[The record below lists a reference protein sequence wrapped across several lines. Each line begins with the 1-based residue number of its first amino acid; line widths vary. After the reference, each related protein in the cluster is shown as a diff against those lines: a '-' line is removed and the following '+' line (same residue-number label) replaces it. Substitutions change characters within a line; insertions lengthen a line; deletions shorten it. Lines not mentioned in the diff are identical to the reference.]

1 MPQSRRQARPGR
13 RSQVLA
19 CAVFCVAAALLISMA
34 TLYCRSKDFMSH
46 YAAGTLARTAP
57 HELYSLSRQNNIQSQ
72 FADRN
77 AFLPWAHPAAE
88 ALVFAPLSMLPY
100 PEAFAVW
107 AVISAALLGA
117 SVYLLRGRFKSIGD
131 AGTYAVAAA
140 AGVPILSGC
149 WGGQDHVFTLFLYV
163 LGFIYAEQGLDL
175 PAGLFL
181 GLSLIRFQIAFPF
194 VLLFVVLRRW
204 RILGGMLLGGCT
216 LLAAS
221 FGLVGS
227 GFLRKYWAVLQ
238 FLGSMHDIRTAS
250 YMPTIRGLASTVF
263 RGDRQIA
270 LGTGIACGAVLL
282 LAAIAWSKR
291 AVSFPLLFASAI
303 LIALATD
310 YHGFMYEWSLLLLA
324 GVLILAERPALSWL
338 FFALGAA
345 ELAIMFSQTGLFG
358 LLSPVLV
365 ILGLWVPYAEQRERA
380 LQIAPN

>member
-1 MPQSRRQARPGR
+1 
-13 RSQVLA
+13 
-19 CAVFCVAAALLISMA
+19 MA

-57 HELYSLSRQNNIQSQ
+57 HQLYSLSQQNNIQSH

-88 ALVFAPLSMLPY
+88 ALLFAPLSMLPY

-107 AVISAALLGA
+107 AVINAALLAA
-117 SVYLLRGRFKSIGD
+117 SVYLLRHRFKSIGD
-131 AGTYAVAAA
+131 SGTYAVAAA

-163 LGFIYAEQGLDL
+163 LGFIYAEQRLDL

-194 VLLFVVLRRW
+194 VLLFLVLRRW
-204 RILGGMLLGGCT
+204 RILGGMLLGACT

-238 FLGSMHDIRTAS
+238 FLGNMHDIRTAS
-250 YMPTIRGLASTVF
+250 YMPTIRGLAATVF

-270 LGTGIACGAVLL
+270 VSTGVACAAVLV
-282 LAAIAWSKR
+282 AAGVAWSRR
-291 AVSFPLLFASAI
+291 AASFPLLFASAI

-324 GVLILAERPALSWL
+324 GVLILAERPELRWL
-338 FFALGAA
+338 LFALGAA

-358 LLSPVLV
+358 LLAPVLV
-365 ILGLWVPYAEQRERA
+365 ILGLWIPHSEQRERA
-380 LQIAPN
+380 LQIAAN